1 MDTEENQL
9 FTIDLEKAVICED
22 ENLRKFLVYYL
33 EDLLD
38 DYFTKK
44 HNAKKFHF
52 NNDELKAITKIHKY
66 TLPKSYYY
74 LKTKERNRYDA
85 MYDIPLHL
93 FIERFEN
100 ADFRDIRNKRNEIPH
115 FVYGIIYYFYND
127 VCSEGN
133 NMRKKWYTE
142 VATTLNVD
150 KDKIRTKGH
159 NFYKELYQNLKNK

>member
-1 MDTEENQL
+1 
-9 FTIDLEKAVICED
+9 
-22 ENLRKFLVYYL
+22 
-33 EDLLD
+33 
-38 DYFTKK
+38 
-44 HNAKKFHF
+44 
-52 NNDELKAITKIHKY
+52 
-66 TLPKSYYY
+66 
-74 LKTKERNRYDA
+74 

-150 KDKIRTKGH
+150 KDKIKSRYEKSID
-159 NFYKELYQNLKNK
+159 NIKKLLLYSPSVINKNLDDIILI

>member
-9 FTIDLEKAVICED
+9 FTINLEKAVICED

-33 EDLLD
+33 ENLLD

-66 TLPKSYYY
+66 TLPKSYHY

-85 MYDIPLHL
+85 MYDIPLHS

-100 ADFRDIRNKRNEIPH
+100 ADFRGIRNKRNEIPH